1 MADAAEHKTIGAR
14 VSQKVRESI
23 DHWNT
28 LWSDP
33 WKDNEQD
40 EDAADKDILL
50 DEVISRIG
58 FGKFQIKLLFI
69 VSIIWIADAM
79 EMMMI
84 SFISPALACDFDL
97 TNSSKALL
105 TTMIF
110 VGMFFGAF
118 AWGIFNDRFGRK
130 KG

>member
-1 MADAAEHKTIGAR
+1 MAHAWCSKKLRD
-14 VSQKVRESI
+14 SI
-23 DHWNT
+23 DHGKQ
-28 LWSDP
+28 LCADP
-33 WKDNEQD
+33 WKDKKQD

-58 FGKFQIKLLFI
+58 VGKFQIKLLFI
-69 VSIIWIADAM
+69 VSIIWVADAL

-97 TNSSKALL
+97 TDSSKAAL

-110 VGMFFGAF
+110 IGMFFGAF
-118 AWGIFNDRFGRK
+118 AWGIFDDRYGRK

>member
-1 MADAAEHKTIGAR
+1 MAGVWCSKKLGEF
-14 VSQKVRESI
+14 I
-23 DHWNT
+23 DQWNT
-28 LWSDP
+28 LWFDP
-33 WKDNEQD
+33 WKDKEQD
-40 EDAADKDILL
+40 KDAADKDILL

-69 VSIIWIADAM
+69 VSIIWVADAL

>member
-1 MADAAEHKTIGAR
+1 MADGWCSKKIR
-14 VSQKVRESI
+14 DSI
-23 DHWNT
+23 DHGKE
-28 LWSDP
+28 LCADP
-33 WKDNEQD
+33 WKDKKQD

-58 FGKFQIKLLFI
+58 VGKFQIKLLFI
-69 VSIIWIADAM
+69 VSIIWVADAL

-97 TNSSKALL
+97 TDSSKAAL

-110 VGMFFGAF
+110 IGMFFGAF
-118 AWGIFNDRFGRK
+118 AWGIFDDRYGRK